1 MIDLIHVL
9 EYIWKAAWCL
19 HAAGDPAAED
29 WVAVKALAVLAG
41 DSARA
46 AAEISAEA
54 DAAGLTGTQRT
65 GTDAC
70 ARYLTSKDEYLRY
83 DQALAA
89 GWPIATGVIEG
100 ACRHLIGDRLDITGA
115 RWGLQGAEA
124 ILTLRAVI
132 ANGDY
137 DDYWRY
143 HLACEHQRLYPGTT
157 PRPAHT
163 QCLTPHSKRA
173 APNRAL
179 QGANAAGH
187 AERRHDHR
195 ERPPLVLPRTR
206 SRADQ
211 GCTVRRPACR
221 AGRCGPGA

>member
-1 MIDLIHVL
+1 MLLFDTQPPTDPERDETVL
-9 EYIWKAAWCL
+9 TCGNTQTLKFKSIVQGIEYIWKAAWSL

-46 AAEISAEA
+46 AAQISAEA

-70 ARYLTSKDEYLRY
+70 VRYLTSKDEYLRY
-83 DQALAA
+83 DQALTA

-115 RWGLQGAEA
+115 RWGLDGAEA

-132 ANGDY
+132 SNGDF
-137 DDYWRY
+137 DDYWRF
-143 HLACEHQRLYPGTT
+143 HLAREHQRLYPGT
-157 PRPAHT
+157 A
-163 QCLTPHSKRA
+163 
-173 APNRAL
+173 
-179 QGANAAGH
+179 QGQYT
-187 AERRHDHR
+187 
-195 ERPPLVLPRTR
+195 L
-206 SRADQ
+206 
-211 GCTVRRPACR
+211 
-221 AGRCGPGA
+221 GA

>member
-9 EYIWKAAWCL
+9 EYIWKAAWSL
-19 HAAGDPAAED
+19 HPAGDPAAED

-46 AAEISAEA
+46 AAEITAEA
-54 DAAGLTGTQRT
+54 DAAGLTGTQRA

-70 ARYLTSKDEYLRY
+70 VRYLTSKDEYLRY

-124 ILTLRAVI
+124 VLTLRAVI
-132 ANGDY
+132 SQ
-137 DDYWRY
+137 RRLRRI
-143 HLACEHQRLYPGTT
+143 LALPPGPRTPAALPRHN
-157 PRPAHT
+157 PRPVHT
-163 QCLTPHSKRA
+163 QCLTPHFKRA
-173 APNRAL
+173 AP
-179 QGANAAGH
+179 
-187 AERRHDHR
+187 E
-195 ERPPLVLPRTR
+195 
-206 SRADQ
+206 AD
-211 GCTVRRPACR
+211 
-221 AGRCGPGA
+221 GRGD